1 MRFLKKLLLS
11 IFCFLIVFVSFGFV
25 LKTNVNAISNGI
37 GTINDTYSRTILK
50 DMTYIYTD
58 SNNGDPQKNYVLTYN
73 PATSGVRALAM
84 FGEYEFGGDTISTN
98 VRLAESRGYT
108 VVAGVN
114 ASPFDTSNGVTV
126 GTIISNGKII
136 SCNNGK
142 SGYDSFAIRSDG
154 TMFIGRSDLSL
165 SFTTADN
172 KTFKINSINKQKKTE
187 NNNVY
192 LFTDD
197 FATDTKTLAPSCE
210 VVLTYVSGDLSL
222 GKNLVCKVEKINQ
235 NVTRTP
241 IEKGKFVLT
250 GPNLA
255 GLGYINEGEEIIFDF
270 KSNDTTYDW
279 NDVTD
284 SICGFYQILDDGKV
298 MSAIDSDSVV
308 HPRTTIGFKE
318 NGEIVLY
325 VVDGRQP
332 NFSIGLSDR
341 ACAEYMASLGCVD
354 AIRMDGGGSS
364 AMTVR
369 LPGDTKLTT
378 VNSPSD
384 GGERSDSDCLL
395 IVLKEGYDTTVGDDY
410 LLHAYPNSIKL
421 LANTVTDIVVKATDS
436 KYNPKPAPEYTME
449 ALDGVGEITADKKF
463 KAASEGKT
471 GTIKI
476 TGGNTET
483 TVNVRV
489 LTTVDELYCN
499 VNNLALGPNDEYQ
512 LSVKAYYNNE
522 LLLASNDSF
531 EWSCT
536 EGLGTIDAKGKFVA
550 TSNAGVSG
558 YIYAKYGNVSARV
571 LVTIGQLPVEISGF
585 ETDACGEGYGE
596 WRNNQIGGGTGSC
609 SINADLTYVR
619 YGEKSLRIDFNL
631 ANTTGTVGTQISTGR
646 ATAISG
652 TPTAIGMW
660 VYATPSSYGAW
671 IRMQYQESGSS
682 AAKYA
687 DFGHID
693 WEGWKY
699 LEAPIEEGLKF
710 PISIRYLIRI
720 MGVSESERLDGTIY
734 VDQLRA
740 VYGFKNDDF
749 DYPEI
754 SNMTP
759 GHKEFAELTTQTI
772 SFDITDSGVG
782 VNNEAT
788 EFYLDGNKITNLI
801 SKEIP
806 NGYNVSWT
814 PSALIP
820 LTNGHHKVKVHF
832 EDHAGNFVNKS
843 WDIFVGGKD
852 IKFESKLDE
861 ELDITATQTYTI
873 STDSADFSKIELV
886 LNFNSSDIEI
896 GDISYADGLTKT
908 REVVNTTKQTI
919 TIYLNNEGYTGSGDI
934 ININFT
940 ALKTE
945 EFTSFI
951 SIDSL
956 KFTRNDYPD
965 FTFEGEKVEH
975 TFTMKYLIDY
985 SSFVEMY
992 NSITDYNFNNLL
1004 NALKKASEYD
1014 FTLCQDL
1021 EIVALYDDL
1030 MEKVNEYNNEIKTD
1044 YEAVRIGSALEK
1056 LLGGE

>member
-108 VVAGVN
+108 VIAGVN

-136 SCNNGK
+136 SCNNGR

-172 KTFKINSINKQKKTE
+172 KTIKINSINKQKKTE

-197 FATDTKTLAPSCE
+197 FATDTKTLASSCE

-298 MSAIDSDSVV
+298 MSAIDGDSVV

-364 AMTVR
+364 AMTIR
-369 LPGDTKLTT
+369 FPGDETITT

-384 GGERSDSDCLL
+384 GQERHDSDCLL
-395 IVLKEGYDTTVGDDY
+395 LVLSEDHDSTVGDDY

-421 LANTVTDIVVKATDS
+421 LQNTVTNITVKATDT
-436 KYNPKPAPEYTME
+436 KYNPKPVPQYSME
-449 ALDGVGEITADKKF
+449 VSGDVGKILDDGSFQARSGE
-463 KAASEGKT
+463 GT
-471 GTIKI
+471 GSIKI
-476 TGGNTET
+476 TGGNAET
-483 TVNVRV
+483 TVKISVTDKVN
-489 LTTVDELYCN
+489 ELYAS
-499 VNNLALGPNDEYQ
+499 VNNLALGPNEEYT

-522 LLLASNDSF
+522 LLIASNEAF
-531 EWSCT
+531 TWSCDD
-536 EGLGTIDAKGKFVA
+536 GLGTINEKGVF
-550 TSNAGVSG
+550 TSSTEAGKSG
-558 YIYAKYGNVSARV
+558 YIHVSYGSVSARV
-571 LVTIGQLPVEISGF
+571 LVTVGQLPVEITGF
-585 ETDACGEGYGE
+585 ENDLAGDGAGQ
-596 WRNNQIGGGTGSC
+596 WRNNQVNEGSGSC
-609 SINADLTYVR
+609 SINTDLAYVR
-619 YGEKSLRIDFNL
+619 YGYKSLRVDFNL
-631 ANTTGTVGTQISTGR
+631 AGTTRTCGTQISNGSRLNITG
-646 ATAISG
+646 S
-652 TPTAIGMW
+652 PTAIGMW
-660 VYATPSSYGAW
+660 VYATPSAYGAW
-671 IRMQYQESGSS
+671 IRMQYSEAGSS

-699 LEAPIEEGLKF
+699 LEADFEAGINYPVSVQYVL
-710 PISIRYLIRI
+710 RI
-720 MGVSESERLDGTIY
+720 MGVTETERIDGTIY
-734 VDQLRA
+734 IDQIRA
-740 VYGFKNDDF
+740 IYGFKNDDF
-749 DYPEI
+749 DLPTIDNIQPSSFY
-754 SNMTP
+754 SD
-759 GHKEFAELTTQTI
+759 LTSQTI
-772 SFDITDSGVG
+772 SFDVKDTGVG
-782 VNNEAT
+782 INSEAI
-788 EFYLDGNKITNLI
+788 ELSLDGKKLDNLLL
-801 SKEIP
+801 KEIP
-806 NGYNVSWT
+806 DGYTVSWT
-814 PSALIP
+814 PSALQS
-820 LTNGHHKVKVHF
+820 LSQGHHVFVARC
-832 EDHAGNFVNKS
+832 EDHAGNFRIETFDMFIGGGFLELSNDYNDVSFVNKPS
-843 WDIFVGGKD
+843 V
-852 IKFESKLDE
+852 IKIDSNLTDFTKM
-861 ELDITATQTYTI
+861 ELNI
-873 STDSADFSKIELV
+873 SFDPELV
-886 LNFNSSDIEI
+886 EITDIVA
-896 GDISYADGLTKT
+896 ADGITLQRK
-908 REVVNTTKQTI
+908 VINKSKQLI
-919 TIYLNNEGYTGSGDI
+919 IIKLANDGYTGDGKGIISFTLTPLKTGDI
-934 ININFT
+934 NMEYVL
-940 ALKTE
+940 AE
-945 EFTSFI
+945 CSR
-951 SIDSL
+951 SIYGDAVL
-956 KFTRNDYPD
+956 AMGVDAIQIKA
-965 FTFEGEKVEH
+965 VEA
-975 TFTMKYLIDY
+975 IDY
-985 SSFVEMY
+985 SAFCNAV
-992 NSITDYNFNNLL
+992 NKINFEVSGKELL
-1004 NALKKASEYD
+1004 SEYANMK
-1014 FTLCQDL
+1014 
-1021 EIVALYDDL
+1021 EAYDILLSYESSEYMDDETMVCVSKFFVIL
-1030 MEKVNEYNNEIKTD
+1030 LDYSSYLTKVSN
-1044 YEAVRIGSALEK
+1044 AVSKVIGN
-1056 LLGGE
+1056 